1 MFFRKKKEHL
11 IQIYIGLDL
20 EKVVGFIKASS
31 PYQDPAITD
40 ELFPWSD
47 PRSFSYPITWLCDD
61 SPELFFHE
69 KPKKFTQ
76 SLSAMVTINDDLM
89 MEFYHENGAFFL
101 AATHK
106 GDSKLILAAPLGKVL
121 EYRERG
127 KQEDNLKESK
137 GIKKNVSLGEGSS
150 IEVMERESALGVEYG
165 NSIAA
170 VSFSLQDKHFDLRK

>member
-1 MFFRKKKEHL
+1 M
-11 IQIYIGLDL
+11 
-20 EKVVGFIKASS
+20 
-31 PYQDPAITD
+31 ITD

-47 PRSFSYPITWLCDD
+47 PRTFSYPITWLCDD

-101 AATHK
+101 RATHEGK
-106 GDSKLILAAPLGKVL
+106 SKLILAAPLGKVL

-127 KQEDNLKESK
+127 ELGKYLRPEK
-137 GIKKNVSLGEGSS
+137 GIKKAIPLGSGSS
-150 IEVMERESALGVEYG
+150 IEVMETNDSHSVSYH
-165 NSIAA
+165 NSIARVMFA
-170 VSFSLQDKHFDLRK
+170 LQDKHFDLRD